1 MKKIINKTLSSHIN
15 VDYRSYATYILESRG
30 IPNFYDALTNVQ
42 RFILQNAP
50 MNYVKSLKIV
60 GDCISSGYHHGNSSL
75 ENALNTLAR
84 PYLCS
89 QQIIE
94 GDGFFGNP
102 VKRDAASPRYTS
114 ARLSKK
120 SHEILSKYKNLNF
133 TNEGDGWEYL
143 KMEVP
148 LGLLSD
154 TTGIAIGYS
163 CQFLPRKYEH
173 IVEYLEGKRKSLKPF
188 LINYEGNII
197 KNKEGG
203 TSSWIIEPIISKN
216 SQKNEIY
223 INDISPTIKYEA
235 YVKKINDIIEEYNC
249 SVVNVTKDKI
259 ALTLKFP
266 KNIKPKELD
275 IIYDKILKF
284 STAKYSENIV
294 FIKDKNVLEYD
305 TIEDYLD
312 DFKNY
317 REFLFKDQIE
327 YDLNK
332 LEFELEYLKAR
343 KLYLEF
349 MLKPGTK
356 TNIEIESFLQKFEK
370 DIYHRL
376 DTLKLRLLNK
386 QFLKETESLI
396 KETINLIKSKKLE
409 FSNQS
414 KTCNFIENI
423 IIKAKTSSIKK

>member
-1 MKKIINKTLSSHIN
+1 MKKIINKTLSAHIN

-50 MNYVKSLKIV
+50 INYVKSLKIV

-249 SVVNVTKDKI
+249 NVINVTKDKI

-317 REFLFKDQIE
+317 REFLFKNQIE

-343 KLYLEF
+343 KLYLEY
-349 MLKPGTK
+349 MLTPGTK
-356 TNIEIESFLQKFEK
+356 TNAEIESFLQQFEK
-370 DIYHRL
+370 NIYHRL
-376 DTLKLRLLNK
+376 DALKLRLLNK

-396 KETINLIKSKKLE
+396 KEIISLIKSKKIELN
-409 FSNQS
+409 NQS
-414 KTCNFIENI
+414 KTCNFIKNI
-423 IIKAKTSSIKK
+423 IIKAKTSTIKK